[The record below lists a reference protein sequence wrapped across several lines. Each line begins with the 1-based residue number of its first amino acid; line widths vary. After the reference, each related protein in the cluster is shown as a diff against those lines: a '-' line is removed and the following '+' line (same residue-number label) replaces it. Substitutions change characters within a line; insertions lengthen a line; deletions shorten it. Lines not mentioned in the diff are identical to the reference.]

1 MGAVFIRPT
10 PGTGGA
16 RAARPLAGGCKHA
29 LQLAAGYA
37 ALKRDLVERL
47 CGDREGYS
55 AAKGRFISLVEST
68 LDQAG

>member
-29 LQLAAGYA
+29 LQLAADYA
-37 ALKRDLVERL
+37 RSSAISLSACAATGRA
-47 CGDREGYS
+47 S
-55 AAKGRFISLVEST
+55 AAKGRFISLIEST